1 MGGTIPEPGL
11 HFPTELIIL
20 PVLGVDHPVRGCHPQ
35 QLGEFMRGI
44 GKIVGP
50 IGVVFLVTGLALF
63 GYDIFKAVPP
73 LGIGGLLLGVA
84 LLDAFR
90 WDGKA

>member
-1 MGGTIPEPGL
+1 
-11 HFPTELIIL
+11 
-20 PVLGVDHPVRGCHPQ
+20 
-35 QLGEFMRGI
+35 MRGI

-50 IGVVFLVTGLALF
+50 IGIVFLVTGLMLF
-63 GYDIFKAVPP
+63 GYDIFKALPP

-84 LLDAFR
+84 LFDAFR